1 MRQPLQGRP
10 RDLLLQLATMWHFAL
25 LQPRAFLSGNFMT
38 LSQEAEHGLS
48 FGSAS
53 TLEKNVDI
61 LVGRSFLHSAGLARP
76 PASC

>member
-1 MRQPLQGRP
+1 
-10 RDLLLQLATMWHFAL
+10 
-25 LQPRAFLSGNFMT
+25 MT

-53 TLEKNVDI
+53 TLEKNVDV